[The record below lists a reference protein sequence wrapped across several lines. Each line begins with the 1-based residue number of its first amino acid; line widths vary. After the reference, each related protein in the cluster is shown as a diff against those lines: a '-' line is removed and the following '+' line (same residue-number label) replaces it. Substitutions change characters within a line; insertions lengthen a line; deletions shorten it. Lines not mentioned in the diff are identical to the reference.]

1 MSMPSILCGVDFTSA
16 SKEALRV
23 AVEEVKLRDGI
34 LDLVHVWY
42 PVDPVPVDMSGIGL
56 PVYDAELP
64 AELQQQLNAIEVDLP
79 NDRVRRYLETGPV
92 ADEIVRKAEELGSS
106 LLVVGTHSRG
116 PLMRW
121 FVGSI
126 ATDLLRMSPCPILVC
141 RTPHPTTDDSTDT
154 PQAIDPS

>member
-16 SKEALRV
+16 CNEALRV

-64 AELQQQLNAIEVDLP
+64 AELQQQLDAIEVDLP
-79 NDRVRRYLETGPV
+79 EDRVRRHLETGPA
-92 ADEIVRKAEELGSS
+92 ADEIVRKAEELGIPVLDEAA
-106 LLVVGTHSRG
+106 LL
-116 PLMRW
+116 
-121 FVGSI
+121 
-126 ATDLLRMSPCPILVC
+126 ALLHEKGVAV
-141 RTPHPTTDDSTDT
+141 D
-154 PQAIDPS
+154 